1 MAEITK
7 SIIVN
12 APLTTVYNQWT
23 QFEDFPR
30 FMEGIISVKQLDDN
44 RLVWKANMAGKEQ
57 IWEAVITKQI
67 PDQEISWRS
76 VDGPMKAGSIRFQTH
91 GPGETEVF
99 LHMVYDPKGI
109 IESIGDKFGV
119 LSGIVDNNLKQF
131 KEFIENRGVETG
143 AWRGTIREES

>member
-12 APLTTVYNQWT
+12 ASLSTVYNQWT

-30 FMEGIISVKQLDDN
+30 FMDGVLEVKQLDDK
-44 RLVWKANMAGKEQ
+44 RLLWRAEIAGKQEV
-57 IWEAVITKQI
+57 WEAAITKQI

-76 VDGPMKAGSIRFQTH
+76 IDGPVQAGNIRFQPR
-91 GPGETEVF
+91 GVNQTEIF
-99 LHMVYDPKGI
+99 LHMIYDPKGI

-119 LSGIVDNNLKQF
+119 VTGIVENNLNRF
-131 KEFIENRGVETG
+131 KEFIESRGVETG
-143 AWRGTIREES
+143 AWRGTIKDQ